1 MVKRAEPGK
10 RDPGLVQQPTEQE
23 RKRGCK
29 ERRINRCSSGEQP
42 HALGGEGVTGPKQTN
57 KQKTA
62 LYLRREV
69 DEEEKRFLS
78 ILREGSKAITQNISL
93 L

>member
-1 MVKRAEPGK
+1 MQLRRTTTCPWW
-10 RDPGLVQQPTEQE
+10 R
-23 RKRGCK
+23 RGDRSK
-29 ERRINRCSSGEQP
+29 
-42 HALGGEGVTGPKQTN
+42 TN
-57 KQKTA
+57 KQKKTA